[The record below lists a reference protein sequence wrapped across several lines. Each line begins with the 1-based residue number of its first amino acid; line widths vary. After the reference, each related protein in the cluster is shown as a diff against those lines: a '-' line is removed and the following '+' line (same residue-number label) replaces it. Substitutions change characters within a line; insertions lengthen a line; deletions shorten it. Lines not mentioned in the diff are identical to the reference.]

1 MKPPH
6 PSKNTDYKHLRAQ
19 AALPGRGGIA
29 RIWAAL
35 WNTVGG
41 LREGLGTEAAIKQ
54 EVAITLI
61 AVPLSFLIATNLWIW
76 VALIGSLL
84 FLLAVEFLNTAIE
97 RLCNHVQP
105 ELHAAI
111 RVTKDLGSAAVFF
124 AIALAALIW
133 IAALLRPLRVL
144 TAGSRDMAAPVSNWQ
159 LRDIERVI
167 KGNEALLGKKHLIVG
182 MTRIRNEALI
192 LPDTLDYL
200 ATQVDAIVAYDDAS
214 TDDTVDILRKHPKV
228 ALIVANQ
235 SWEKDVA
242 ARKLA
247 EGRHRGLLLDMARS
261 ELPHDWMFCF
271 DPDERVTGDLPSFV
285 ASLEADASDAVRVQ
299 LFDAYMTPE
308 DCAPY
313 APDLPLLHFRKFY
326 GPEQRDILMLWRN
339 RPEIHFAEGHGRTP
353 GGMERVK
360 IDLHCQHYGKSLSV
374 DHWEET
380 CDYYIRHFPFETYGK
395 KWTERKGQAIHTE
408 SDFKR
413 PLYEWGET
421 LFANAVRI

>member
-1 MKPPH
+1 M
-6 PSKNTDYKHLRAQ
+6 
-19 AALPGRGGIA
+19 
-29 RIWAAL
+29 
-35 WNTVGG
+35 TV
-41 LREGLGTEAAIKQ
+41 
-54 EVAITLI
+54 VA
-61 AVPLSFLIATNLWIW
+61 
-76 VALIGSLL
+76 
-84 FLLAVEFLNTAIE
+84 
-97 RLCNHVQP
+97 
-105 ELHAAI
+105 
-111 RVTKDLGSAAVFF
+111 
-124 AIALAALIW
+124 
-133 IAALLRPLRVL
+133 
-144 TAGSRDMAAPVSNWQ
+144 SNWQ
-159 LRDIERVI
+159 LRDSEQII
-167 KGNEALLGKKHLIVG
+167 KGNEALLGRKHLIVG

-192 LPDTLDYL
+192 LPDTLDYF

-214 TDDTVDILRKHPKV
+214 SDETVDILRKHPKV
-228 ALIVANQ
+228 ALIVANR
-235 SWEKDVA
+235 SWEADIE
-242 ARKLA
+242 ARKRA
-247 EGRHRGLLLDMARS
+247 EGRHRGLLLDMARA

-271 DPDERVTGDLPSFV
+271 DPDERVTGSLPSFV
-285 ASLEADASDAVRVQ
+285 AGLEADASDAVRVQ

-380 CDYYIRHFPFETYGK
+380 CDYYIRHFPFETYGR

-408 SDFKR
+408 SDFQR
-413 PLYEWGET
+413 PLYEWGEE